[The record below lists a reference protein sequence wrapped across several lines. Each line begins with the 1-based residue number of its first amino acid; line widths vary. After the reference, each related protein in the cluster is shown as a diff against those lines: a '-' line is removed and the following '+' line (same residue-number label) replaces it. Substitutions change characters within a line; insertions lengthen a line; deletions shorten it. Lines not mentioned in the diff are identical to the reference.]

1 MSDLAS
7 QNHSSQGRKVI
18 GRKAKDAQEEL
29 EEGVFRYVAS
39 ESLNNLV
46 KTGQRELVRG
56 GLVRGFGWVDFDAAL
71 EIGAVLD
78 ADARGRNVS
87 GDGAVLFN
95 VHTATRVDVARDFAE
110 GHHVAGM
117 NLGIELGGGT
127 NGEFVTLEADG
138 AVDDAVNLQ
147 VFGTGD
153 LPFDLYAGAEACTT
167 AGRDAAEFT

>member
-1 MSDLAS
+1 
-7 QNHSSQGRKVI
+7 V
-18 GRKAKDAQEEL
+18 
-29 EEGVFRYVAS
+29 EGVFRYVAS
-39 ESLNNLV
+39 KSLNNLV

-71 EIGAVLD
+71 EISAILD

-87 GDGAVLFN
+87 RDRAVLL
-95 VHTATRVDVARDFAE
+95 DVNAAAGVNIARDFAE

-117 NLGIELGGGT
+117 NFGIELGGGT
-127 NGEFVTLEADG
+127 NGEFVTFEADG

-167 AGRDAAEFT
+167 AGRDAAEFS